1 MQITKKDISGMAKA
15 LLDFINGGHI
25 SDVRHLYPR
34 FGRVPV
40 RGVPDKEFIEI
51 DSRSSEQGTS
61 AFTIS
66 YCSLGNGI
74 PIELRIN
81 PSLHY
86 LRVIVKS
93 GELFDGY
100 NGFLIDTAG
109 NTIQERTVPLTNFSV
124 VQSALENL
132 IEKGQ

>member
-1 MQITKKDISGMAKA
+1 MQITKKDISGMARA
-15 LLDFINGGHI
+15 LLDFINGENI
-25 SDVRHLYPR
+25 SDVRHLYSR

-40 RGVPDKEFIEI
+40 RGVPDEEFLEI
-51 DSRSSEQGTS
+51 DSRPSEQGTS

-81 PSLHY
+81 PSLSY
-86 LRVIVKS
+86 LMVIVKS

-109 NTIQERTVPLTNFSV
+109 NTIQERTIPLTDFSIV
-124 VQSALENL
+124 RSALEEL
-132 IEKGQ
+132 V